1 MVMSHPAFKRTRGI
15 KQTKSIKRQ
24 RNKIKIRSNF
34 LKGVSSISWLVS
46 SLTVKLTETR

>member
-1 MVMSHPAFKRTRGI
+1 MFHPAFKRTREI

-24 RNKIKIRSNF
+24 RKKIKIVLNF
-34 LKGVSSISWLVS
+34 LKVVSSISWLVS